1 MAYSREPFFPHRHNP
16 DGSFDSICL
25 SCLLTIASHKTED
38 ELVAAEKSHVCQNQC
53 FSPSETIAFLG
64 WPAKSPA

>member
-1 MAYSREPFFPHRHNP
+1 MAHSREPFFPHRRNP

-38 ELVAAEKSHVCQNQC
+38 ELVLAEINHVCQT
-53 FSPSETIAFLG
+53 SLLSKRDHSVPWMAS
-64 WPAKSPA
+64 